1 MYECLLS
8 LAYEKDCKM
17 SENTSHHGFDRN
29 KEQLPNLFANV
40 FVEKKKQSLH
50 FVRQFWL
57 SLIMDSSSG
66 CYNETKHDRYRL
78 MWLMD
83 NKQSA
88 LAAKK

>member
-40 FVEKKKQSLH
+40 FVEKKTTFKTQIAASMIAFCQTVLA
-50 FVRQFWL
+50 VP
-57 SLIMDSSSG
+57 
-66 CYNETKHDRYRL
+66 
-78 MWLMD
+78 D
-83 NKQSA
+83 NGQ
-88 LAAKK
+88 LVGLL